1 MGRFSIRRHK
11 RDLSD
16 SATIVTAEV
25 SMSPSQR
32 SIYGSI
38 TSPGPR
44 NRLQKTHHSP
54 PSPDENR
61 DVPND
66 INKRPQRKL
75 FKRLRQPLHRRTG
88 SSPEATMG
96 VKPPE
101 QKSHSN
107 SLPTS
112 PNRPSGLGGRRYANR
127 NWSDNDIRPPISRFT
142 YASPRGSVG
151 SSADILLT
159 PIRGSTAIS
168 DEDFVFIPGR
178 EDIIQSQGERIE
190 SPGPMIQNLP
200 TASSSEMHPHPI
212 FLEPIVIEP
221 VYTREEELLPSE
233 SKPLPPP
240 PELEPLIHPE
250 PVLEPDPENEDPSTP
265 MARSFTS
272 ETRTITNAVM
282 EVSPKALQETVL
294 VLSAPEPKGS
304 TSKLLDE
311 NPVEPIPP
319 TAQKLS
325 IEPVTPSPLTE
336 ISIPPTNPPTV
347 TEPSPTKIQALLG
360 WLIRKGFRDD
370 FRSCM
375 SSWFLKEL
383 VIGSMSS
390 LEAIIRDPRFR
401 DYLAILKG
409 ARNGFVYGVKI
420 RFPHALLMAI
430 LFGRGDWSQRA
441 KTIFKATKQHATNL
455 AKFVT
460 IYKTLLLVQ
469 RRANG
474 GKEKSAD
481 SFFAG
486 LIGGYLVFG
495 DRTAINEQIV
505 LYVCS
510 RVVASFIPR
519 AFPSAPHNPNADVL
533 TPARSIPP
541 DSKIFSVFAAVSWG
555 AVMWLFKYRP
565 ETLQP
570 GMANSMQYLYRDSEA
585 WNSLKTLLW
594 HNK

>member
-96 VKPPE
+96 VKVGASISGQIGSSSHTAMTHAQPPE

-347 TEPSPTKIQALLG
+347 TEPVSQQNIIPFPSDLESARTPIRHQRPCSIAVTDGTPIEPHQDTGVTWVISTYQTACGIMLLAIDCYR

-383 VIGSMSS
+383 VIG
-390 LEAIIRDPRFR
+390 
-401 DYLAILKG
+401 
-409 ARNGFVYGVKI
+409 FVLPLCFTPI
-420 RFPHALLMAI
+420 ALW
-430 LFGRGDWSQRA
+430 F
-441 KTIFKATKQHATNL
+441 
-455 AKFVT
+455 
-460 IYKTLLLVQ
+460 
-469 RRANG
+469 
-474 GKEKSAD
+474 
-481 SFFAG
+481 
-486 LIGGYLVFG
+486 
-495 DRTAINEQIV
+495 
-505 LYVCS
+505 
-510 RVVASFIPR
+510 
-519 AFPSAPHNPNADVL
+519 
-533 TPARSIPP
+533 
-541 DSKIFSVFAAVSWG
+541 
-555 AVMWLFKYRP
+555 LFKMMHEYRYGL
-565 ETLQP
+565 E
-570 GMANSMQYLYRDSEA
+570 SI
-585 WNSLKTLLW
+585 
-594 HNK
+594 HF